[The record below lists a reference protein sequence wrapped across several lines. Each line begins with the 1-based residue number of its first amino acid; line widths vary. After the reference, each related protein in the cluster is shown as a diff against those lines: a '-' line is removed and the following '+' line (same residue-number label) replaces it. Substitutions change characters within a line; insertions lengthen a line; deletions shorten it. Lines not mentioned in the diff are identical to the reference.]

1 MKVTIF
7 ETDLDNLVGVDSG
20 HAITKKGLNALVI
33 SGLVLAENSQI
44 SDLGR
49 QIVDLYAQGKYTKD
63 GTQDGVPFF
72 FDVQVPSSRNVSVPG
87 NIEFIVMLGAFT
99 KRFFKALA
107 FGLLAYVICSYFTIY
122 RFWDASD
129 PSDQLVIEYGADDVL
144 YGHIL
149 SACTGFI
156 TAVITLFHKPK

>member
-1 MKVTIF
+1 MRVKIL

-49 QIVDLYAQGKYTKD
+49 QIIDLYAQGKYTKD
-63 GTQDGVPFF
+63 RTEDGVPFT
-72 FDVQVPSSRNVSVPG
+72 FDVQIPSSRNVSVPSD
-87 NIEFIVMLGAFT
+87 IELIVMLGAFT

-129 PSDQLVIEYGADDVL
+129 PSDQLIIEYGADE
-144 YGHIL
+144 IL
-149 SACTGFI
+149 SGPLLSASLGFI
-156 TAVITLFHKPK
+156 TAALTLLRKPK

>member
-1 MKVTIF
+1 MRVKIL

-49 QIVDLYAQGKYTKD
+49 QIIDLHAQGKYTKD
-63 GTQDGVPFF
+63 RTEDGVPFT
-72 FDVQVPSSRNVSVPG
+72 FDVQIPSYAPK
-87 NIEFIVMLGAFT
+87 NIEFVVMVGAFV

-107 FGLLAYVICSYFTIY
+107 WGLLVYVICSYFTIY

-129 PSDQLVIEYGADDVL
+129 PSDQLIIEYGADEIL
-144 YGHIL
+144 YGHLL
-149 SACTGFI
+149 SASLGFI
-156 TAVITLFHKPK
+156 TAALTLLRKPK